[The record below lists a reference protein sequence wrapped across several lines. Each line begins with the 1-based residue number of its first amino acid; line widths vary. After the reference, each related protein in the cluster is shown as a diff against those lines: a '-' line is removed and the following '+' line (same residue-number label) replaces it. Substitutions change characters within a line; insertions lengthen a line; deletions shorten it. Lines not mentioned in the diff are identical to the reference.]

1 VRSRDLPRIPPA
13 RSNPDQL
20 YDLSRDPRET
30 TSLASNPEYV
40 TKREQMEKELKHL
53 LAELPGTFADLKPES
68 NEKYAWGSL
77 FQHGQEGVHPG
88 HKLRD

>member
-68 NEKYAWGSL
+68 NESM
-77 FQHGQEGVHPG
+77 PG
-88 HKLRD
+88 EAYFSTARKASILATN